1 MESEGCPQLLDKM
14 VRARQN
20 QLCLTGFLVGVD
32 QLVDVDRRSSPGL
45 AVQLGQP
52 VHHVVKEVVLAEVDR
67 LQGDLAP
74 VCVFQF
80 SENNFVKSLLEIRSP
95 KADTKSSR

>member
-1 MESEGCPQLLDKM
+1 ML
-14 VRARQN
+14 RARQN

-32 QLVDVDRRSSPGL
+32 QLVDVDRRSCPGL

-67 LQGDLAP
+67 LLGDP

-80 SENNFVKSLLEIRSP
+80 SEKITLFRLDLEIRSP
-95 KADTKSSR
+95 KS